1 MQIYAYKNQERDSV
15 TIKIDKSL
23 KAVTV
28 TNNDLKPVKTLKG
41 ENKKVKKSFQFLPR
55 LFSYYSYNY

>member
-1 MQIYAYKNQERDSV
+1 MFS
-15 TIKIDKSL
+15 IKKCKLMPKRITNENSL

-41 ENKKVKKSFQFLPR
+41 ENKKVKNPFNFCPGY
-55 LFSYYSYNY
+55 FPY